1 AATIFTSA
9 IHVTS
14 MANKSIYDFS
24 AETLDGQPVPLSN
37 YRGKVLLI
45 VNEVILQLNALMEM
59 YGDLNFTVLG
69 FSCNQFGLQSPEVN
83 HETLNILKYVRPG
96 GGFVPKF
103 PVFGKVEVNGL
114 NEDPLFTYLKE
125 TLPFVNPVIGD
136 MKKLFWSPIKVND
149 IRWNFEKFL
158 ITADGMPLKRNTPR
172 SFSAFTLRTSSL
184 QPLEEFSSHCHIHFS
199 PM

>member
-1 AATIFTSA
+1 MQY
-9 IHVTS
+9 H
-14 MANKSIYDFS
+14 
-24 AETLDGQPVPLSN
+24 
-37 YRGKVLLI
+37 R
-45 VNEVILQLNALMEM
+45 LNALMEM

-125 TLPFVNPVIGD
+125 SLPFVNPVVGD
-136 MKKLFWSPIKVND
+136 VKKLFWSPINVND

-158 ITADGMPLKRNTPR
+158 ITADGMPFKRYD
-172 SFSAFTLRTSSL
+172 L
-184 QPLEEFSSHCHIHFS
+184 HCPIEKVEKDITELL
-199 PM
+199 